1 MTKIS
6 IQNTSWYLNNQI
18 TYPGAPAEGL
28 LMNVRMVNATFEDR
42 NRTDFDPTAN
52 TNTFIGHIP
61 NYYDHGIRAFTLCLQ
76 GGMPDYEGALNS
88 AFNPDGSL
96 RQDDL
101 NRVASVIHACDQ
113 QGIAI
118 ILGCYYQRQDQV
130 LENADAIRQG
140 VINTARW
147 VSEQKY
153 SNVMIEVANEYAH
166 RGFTHDIIRD
176 PEGLDFDANP
186 PRFLLAIGLPILL
199 IIFVLIK
206 YPRVLCGLPLRL
218 LTFMHI
224 IRIPV
229 EIILFGLYQE
239 GHIPLLMTYEGRN
252 FDILA
257 GMTGP
262 LIALIAF
269 RGGIQKQLLI
279 FWNIIGLAL
288 LLNIVANAV
297 LSTPLPFQ
305 QFAFERPNVAVFY
318 FPFIWLP
325 AVVVPAVFFAHL
337 TSLLHLIRK

>member
-1 MTKIS
+1 MI
-6 IQNTSWYLNNQI
+6 N
-18 TYPGAPAEGL
+18 GL
-28 LMNVRMVNATFEDR
+28 PLHLTL
-42 NRTDFDPTAN
+42 
-52 TNTFIGHIP
+52 TFIATTLITLVFLFIALKIGSRPVH
-61 NYYDHGIRAFTLCLQ
+61 RAIYPIIIVWTIGQ
-76 GGMPDYEGALNS
+76 A
-88 AFNPDGSL
+88 
-96 RQDDL
+96 
-101 NRVASVIHACDQ
+101 
-113 QGIAI
+113 
-118 ILGCYYQRQDQV
+118 ILGG
-130 LENADAIRQG
+130 L
-140 VINTARW
+140 
-147 VSEQKY
+147 
-153 SNVMIEVANEYAH
+153 
-166 RGFTHDIIRD
+166 GFY
-176 PEGLDFDANP
+176 LDFDANP

-239 GHIPLLMTYEGRN
+239 GHIPRLMTYEGRN